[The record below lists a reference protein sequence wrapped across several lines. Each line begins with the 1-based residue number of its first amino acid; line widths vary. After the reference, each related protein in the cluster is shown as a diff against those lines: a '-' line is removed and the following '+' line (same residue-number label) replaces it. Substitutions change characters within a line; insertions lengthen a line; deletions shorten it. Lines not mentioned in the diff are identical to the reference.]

1 VKRRSYIVVSP
12 AGRVMNLQDPKTAR
26 SEIHLFHVI
35 LDKFEVDYRDALRLL
50 VTKTTRIQV
59 KIIH

>member
-1 VKRRSYIVVSP
+1 
-12 AGRVMNLQDPKTAR
+12 MNLQDPKTAR